1 VSPARDRPDRPGAA
15 GDRAGAADA
24 DAAADTG
31 AAAGELDALGY
42 AEALSELESILAGLE
57 REAVDVDHLAER
69 VQRAAALIRL
79 CRSRLA
85 SARIEIETVLTD
97 LERATDEDDS

>member
-1 VSPARDRPDRPGAA
+1 VTEPDA
-15 GDRAGAADA
+15 
-24 DAAADTG
+24 
-31 AAAGELDALGY
+31 ELDALGY
-42 AEALSELESILAGLE
+42 ADALVELEAILAGLE

-85 SARIEIETVLTD
+85 AARLEIETVVAD
-97 LERATDEDDS
+97 LERATDED